1 MSIPN
6 TPAELLALNANQ
18 VFAEG
23 LTPIEIVEKLAHHS
37 DLGPAELIEVLQ
49 GITAKL
55 TNFHRNVLANKIE
68 ENGGALP
75 ADQIYWAI
83 DTQKMETIQHLAEGL

>member
-1 MSIPN
+1 MTIPN
-6 TPAELLALNANQ
+6 SPAELIALNANQ

-23 LTPIEIVEKLAHHS
+23 LTPVEIVEKLAHHS
-37 DLGPAELIEVLQ
+37 DLGPADLLDVLK
-49 GITAKL
+49 GLTAKL
-55 TNFHRNVLANKIE
+55 TNFHQNVLAQKVE

-83 DTQKMETIQHLAEGL
+83 DTQKMETIQHLAQDL